1 MKTAVIKRSI
11 VIKEKKTSVSLEDEF
26 WYGLPEIAASKK
38 MAVPALVEQIDR
50 RRNTVNLSS
59 TIRIFVF
66 NYFRSPARN
75 QKRSRPGEAN
85 VPEGPLAG

>member
-1 MKTAVIKRSI
+1 MNTAVIKRSV
-11 VIKEKKTSVSLEDEF
+11 VINDKKTSVSL
-26 WYGLPEIAASKK
+26 YGLPEIAAFKK

-85 VPEGPLAG
+85 APEGPLAG